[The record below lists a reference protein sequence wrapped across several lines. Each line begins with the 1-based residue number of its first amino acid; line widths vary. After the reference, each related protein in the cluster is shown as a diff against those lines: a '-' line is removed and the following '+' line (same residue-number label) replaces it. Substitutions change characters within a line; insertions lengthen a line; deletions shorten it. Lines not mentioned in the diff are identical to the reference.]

1 MVGNAAKSMAQP
13 DHLHFFD
20 GIPTALQPQGA
31 VEMTQKQILSVQNTE
46 TAIPIHHIPTFDEVY
61 AMPYVRESLECI
73 LDQNIRQYQILYS
86 FKDDLRQEILI
97 HMNHELSNFDPEKSA
112 IQTFARLTIISGMR
126 IARRKYFTRKNY
138 LLFSAQDLNLFENGD
153 DHNVALNKDDC
164 RAYASHS
171 RNNIDWD
178 SQSHDI
184 DTVIAMMP
192 QDLQKITRM
201 LFEEKS
207 VLQVCRRLG
216 IANSTFRGR
225 YLKQIRAIFNE
236 RFFQKNQKKPVN

>member
-20 GIPTALQPQGA
+20 GVPTALQPQGA

-112 IQTFARLTIISGMR
+112 IQTFARLTIVSGMR
-126 IARRKYFTRKNY
+126 IARRKYFRKMMSCKNTLLADMSTAKPHGISESRGPRKVPEAAKRTRGPWPKGGN
-138 LLFSAQDLNLFENGD
+138 FG
-153 DHNVALNKDDC
+153 
-164 RAYASHS
+164 
-171 RNNIDWD
+171 
-178 SQSHDI
+178 
-184 DTVIAMMP
+184 
-192 QDLQKITRM
+192 
-201 LFEEKS
+201 
-207 VLQVCRRLG
+207 G
-216 IANSTFRGR
+216 I
-225 YLKQIRAIFNE
+225 L
-236 RFFQKNQKKPVN
+236 